1 MSPRTPRRNFQTLML
16 FLLAGTGFLLSP
28 NAHAIRDGNGDGYD
42 DLWQAI
48 HGVTTTELALTDD
61 HDGDGSSNVTE
72 SGAGTD
78 PRDPDDYLRVTETT
92 FSLAGISMLVDSKE
106 GKRYQLRSSP
116 SPGGP
121 VWTDVG
127 TPVTGTGSF
136 VTLEAPANP
145 GDRLFYRVEVS
156 DHDTDTDGASDWEE
170 ALTGT
175 NPDLTHSPTN
185 ASGGVANDGDTLISL
200 LTVTAATIDADGYE
214 SPASAA
220 RVRVTRTLG
229 TMPLTL
235 PLTFAGAS
243 DPEKG
248 SASPSDYNLAG
259 ATAANVT
266 IPQNSLTQDIV
277 INPVSDILREVPET
291 LQISVNLPGVPVAAT
306 DRTALVKISDKPVAP
321 ENQRLFVAYLSP
333 EPDVI
338 SSASGVVTA
347 LVEGNNDTAVVSLSF
362 SNLSSA
368 QNTAYI
374 RVGSNL
380 EVSRIPNG
388 QIAGHIW
395 SIRAAQILQTDQAT
409 LDALESGAL
418 HVSVSS
424 GNFPGGEIR
433 GSFQAAEGSIVDPPA
448 PEAPPVYGSVEFPN
462 LALGG
467 TANNPELD
475 RDIARFLMQASFGPT
490 PESIQE
496 VRDLIAAN
504 GNNALAGY
512 TAWINKQMSTAPGDA
527 PSPSLKA
534 LVEAADLEEF
544 ILRGNKPVNFTNDPQ
559 FGGNSTQFNTGTRN
573 WDASAIH
580 QNNHPFD
587 QNRRREWFT
596 LVLNSRDQLRQR
608 TAFALSE
615 IVVISENDA
624 TVNSYHYG
632 TANYWDMLAANA
644 FGPYRTVLEKVTY
657 SPLMGIYLSHL
668 KNQKQSGSISPDE
681 NYAREIMQLFSIG
694 LVQRHLD
701 GSLKLDPETAL
712 PIPTYDQGDITEM
725 ARVMTGLSF
734 SRRHA
739 TVSAPTYPNNTNQAV
754 GAAQNNTNFF
764 QGNGHLY
771 WQASWT
777 NDMRMFSAYHDFN
790 GYTAYT
796 GQPLPAG
803 VPSASK
809 ILFRGKPGQKVIPV
823 RTASDANGTADVT
836 DAINALAGTPG
847 GGVWDGH
854 PTTPVFV
861 SRLLIQR
868 FTTSNPSAGY
878 LYRVASVFQS
888 TKGDLGEVVKAILL
902 DYEARTLP
910 ASGSA
915 SPADAISHGKAKEP
929 LLHFLAVLRGL
940 GTTSKIPLANLATM
954 PVNFTTAQSPVTTP
968 YPTSELN
975 KFPAGATRFR
985 FFDTEGTLT
994 QSPQRAPSVF
1004 NWFLPDY
1011 VVPGPLGTAGL
1022 VAPEYQVATESNVIN
1037 VVNSHLNLIF
1047 TGTPPT
1053 VYTQTQLDA
1062 GIRYGR
1068 GVDNFLNLSIYRT
1081 AGGTQLEVP
1090 AYGLPYHASTNPQ
1103 GRGYFLRPK
1112 FDPGIT
1118 TEVPD
1123 SINDQF
1129 DNLNPDYLPIE
1140 ALYNSAYDASLDAQ
1154 YGGNVPA
1161 APGTSQKYI
1170 AHDAA
1175 ALVILDHYDTL
1186 FTAGFLKAKF
1196 GASTGAN
1203 PRQQIIDALASNFMG
1218 NRSLHS
1224 DHVSYRATIV
1234 QRIKNIAY
1242 LVGTSPQ
1249 ALVLK

>member
-1 MSPRTPRRNFQTLML
+1 MSPRSLLRFHLH
-16 FLLAGTGFLLSP
+16 FLRLVAGICGLVFSTAF
-28 NAHAIRDGNGDGYD
+28 AITDADGDGYD
-42 DLWQAI
+42 DVWQAL
-48 HGVTTTELALTDD
+48 HGVTVAEMPLDGD
-61 HDGDGSSNVTE
+61 FDGDGSSNLTE
-72 SGAGTD
+72 SEAGTD
-78 PRDPDDYLRVTETT
+78 PRDPDDYLRVTGTTLSSETL
-92 FSLAGISMLVDSKE
+92 SLMVDSKS

-116 SPGGP
+116 LPGGP
-121 VWTDVG
+121 TWTDAG
-127 TPVTGTGSF
+127 AAVTGTGSIISLNTA
-136 VTLEAPANP
+136 VGPN
-145 GDRLFYRVEVS
+145 DRLFYRVHVS
-156 DHDTDTDGASDWEE
+156 DIDSDNDQATDWQESV
-170 ALTGT
+170 TGT
-175 NPDLTHSPTN
+175 NPNLSHSPTN
-185 ASGGVANDGDTLISL
+185 ASGGVASDGETLRAL
-200 LTVTAATIDADGYE
+200 LSVTAEVIDAEGFE
-214 SPASAA
+214 SPPTPA
-220 RVRVTRTLG
+220 RIRVSRTFG

-235 PLTFAGAS
+235 PLAFGGAT
-243 DPEKG
+243 DPKKG
-248 SASPSDYNLAG
+248 SASPSDYSLSG
-259 ATAANVT
+259 ATGSSVT
-266 IPQNSLTQDIV
+266 IPQNSLSHDILV
-277 INPVSDILREVPET
+277 NPVTDLLREVPET
-291 LQISVNLPGVPVAAT
+291 LQVFVNLPGLPEPVIS
-306 DRTALVKISDKPVAP
+306 RTAVVKISDKPVAP

-333 EPDVI
+333 EPDVT

-380 EVSRIPNG
+380 EVARIPNG
-388 QIAGHIW
+388 QISDHTW

-433 GSFQAAEGSIVDPPA
+433 GNFQAAAGSIVDPPA
-448 PEAPPVYGSVEFPN
+448 PEAPAVYGSIEFPN
-462 LALGG
+462 LSLEG

-475 RDIARFLMQASFGPT
+475 RDIVRFLMQASFGPT

-544 ILRGNKPVNFTNDPQ
+544 ILRGNKPITSYNDPQ
-559 FGGNSTQFNTGTRN
+559 FGGNSTQFNTITRN
-573 WDASAIH
+573 WDPSAIH

-608 TAFALSE
+608 MAFALSE

-632 TANYWDMLAANA
+632 AASYWDMLAANA

-668 KNQKQSGSISPDE
+668 KNQKRSGAISPDE

-701 GSLKLDPETAL
+701 GSLKLDPETGL

-734 SRRHA
+734 SKRHA
-739 TVSAPTYPNNTNQAV
+739 SNTGAV
-754 GAAQNNTNFF
+754 QDNTSFT
-764 QGNGHLY
+764 QGHGHRY

-777 NDMRMFSAYHDFN
+777 NDMKMFSAYHDFN

-823 RTASDANGTADVT
+823 RGQSDGNGSADIT
-836 DAINALAGTPG
+836 DALNALAGSPG
-847 GGVWDGH
+847 GGLWDGH
-854 PTTPVFV
+854 PNTPVFI

-878 LYRVASVFQS
+878 LYRVASVFQN
-888 TKGDLGEVVKAILL
+888 TKGNLGEVVKAILL
-902 DYEARTLP
+902 DAEVRILP
-910 ASGSA
+910 ASGGS
-915 SPADAISHGKAKEP
+915 SPADAISYGKPKEP

-940 GTTSKIPLANLATM
+940 GTTSKLPLANLATM
-954 PVNFTTAQSPVTTP
+954 PVPFTAAQSPFTTP

-975 KFPAGATRFR
+975 KFPAGTTRFR
-985 FFDTEGTLT
+985 FFDTEGSLT

-1011 VVPGPLGTAGL
+1011 VVPGTLGAAGL

-1037 VVNSHLNLIF
+1037 VVNSHFYLIF
-1047 TGTPPT
+1047 TGTPPHL
-1053 VYTQTQLDA
+1053 YSQAQLDA
-1062 GIRYGR
+1062 GVRYGR
-1068 GVDNFLNLSIYRT
+1068 GVDNLFNRSLYRT

-1090 AYGLPYHASTNPQ
+1090 AYGLPYHATNNPL
-1103 GRGYFLRPK
+1103 GRGYFLRAK
-1112 FDPGIT
+1112 FDPAVPL
-1118 TEVPD
+1118 EVPE
-1123 SINDQF
+1123 SINDQL
-1129 DNLNPDYLPIE
+1129 DNLNPDYLPLE
-1140 ALYNSAYDASLDAQ
+1140 ALYNSTYDASLVDQ
-1154 YGGNVPA
+1154 YGVGNVPA

-1175 ALVILDHYDTL
+1175 AAAILDYYDTL

-1196 GASTGAN
+1196 GGSPGAN
-1203 PRQQIIDALASNFMG
+1203 PRHYIIDALASNYMG
-1218 NRSLHS
+1218 SRSLHS
-1224 DHVSYRATIV
+1224 DHVSYRATV
-1234 QRIKNIAY
+1234 VHRIKSIAY
-1242 LVGTSPQ
+1242 LVGISPQ